1 MGAEATESFCN
12 SLSFRELKVSWL
24 LVWCWDGNGEWVG
37 RAGSRTGVLK
47 RSHFMTTLRG
57 HTEALRDCQLVG
69 KRRANTSVLLLWKG
83 AMKKEARRGN
93 WALMLRWQKGEGD
106 GSMQIL

>member
-1 MGAEATESFCN
+1 
-12 SLSFRELKVSWL
+12 
-24 LVWCWDGNGEWVG
+24 
-37 RAGSRTGVLK
+37 
-47 RSHFMTTLRG
+47 MTTLRG

-69 KRRANTSVLLLWKG
+69 KRRASTSVLLLWKG

-106 GSMQIL
+106 RSMQIL